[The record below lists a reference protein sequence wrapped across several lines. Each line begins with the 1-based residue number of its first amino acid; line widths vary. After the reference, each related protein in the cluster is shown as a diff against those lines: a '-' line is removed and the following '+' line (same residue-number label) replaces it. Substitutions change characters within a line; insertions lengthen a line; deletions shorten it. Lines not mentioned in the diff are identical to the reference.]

1 LKVLEQ
7 YSAGHM
13 EIRILKNGIVA
24 EVCDAGLRKKFEPAK
39 QAKCEN
45 AVVAHVV
52 SVTGNHQ

>member
-1 LKVLEQ
+1 
-7 YSAGHM
+7 M

-24 EVCDAGLRKKFEPAK
+24 EVCDAGLIKKFEPAK